1 MEKIPLVGTSLVV
14 KADFLTS
21 HSPTVRN
28 AVRAMIEG
36 HGYVLN
42 PANKASVIE
51 IMTKKLGVTDPVAAN
66 DGYDDYVRRTD
77 RRAFVIVDGLK
88 NIQRFMKLR
97 NPKIGD
103 INLDRLVDES
113 ILRELEKSGF
123 LEQALGGKSASR

>member
-1 MEKIPLVGTSLVV
+1 
-14 KADFLTS
+14 
-21 HSPTVRN
+21 
-28 AVRAMIEG
+28 
-36 HGYVLN
+36 
-42 PANKASVIE
+42 
-51 IMTKKLGVTDPVAAN
+51 
-66 DGYDDYVRRTD
+66 VRRTD

-123 LEQALGGKSASR
+123 LEQALGGKSTSR